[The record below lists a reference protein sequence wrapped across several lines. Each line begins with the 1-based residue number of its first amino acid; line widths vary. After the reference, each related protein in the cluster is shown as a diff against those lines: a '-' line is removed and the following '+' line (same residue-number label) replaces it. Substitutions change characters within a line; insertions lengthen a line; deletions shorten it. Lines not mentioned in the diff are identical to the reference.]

1 MMRQKRSSLK
11 PLEGANR
18 QWRRRLNLK
27 GEIALVT
34 VPTVTVL
41 AVMALVEVL
50 TQQRLLFASLAA
62 SAFLIYLDP
71 QHGTNSVRT
80 LILSQMMAA
89 SVGFSTYLLFGG
101 GYLSGGTAMVCAIA
115 LMILLDAMHPPAV
128 ATSLSFA
135 LKAGNVSNLVLFAL
149 AIGITAVLVGLERYT
164 LWLLAHYSQK

>member
-1 MMRQKRSSLK
+1 MNQKRSSLK
-11 PLEGANR
+11 PLKGANR
-18 QWRRRLNLK
+18 RWRRRLNLK

-34 VPTVTVL
+34 LPTVTVL
-41 AVMALVEVL
+41 TVMAVVEGL
-50 TQQRLLFASLAA
+50 TQQRLLFASLAS

-89 SVGFSTYLLFGG
+89 SIGFVTYLLFGG
-101 GYLSGGTAMVCAIA
+101 GYLSGGIAMVIAIP
-115 LMILLDAMHPPAV
+115 LMIFLDAMHPPSV

-149 AIGITAVLVGLERYT
+149 AIGITTVLVGLERYT
-164 LWLLAHYSQK
+164 LWLLAHYHHK